1 MPNKNSYVKAG
12 SSGAL
17 TANNAT
23 ISGNLNAEAGKVG
36 CFDIYET
43 GLYSDFIEL
52 SENSL
57 VLTGGKFTL
66 SSSNTG
72 ESISLDTTSNSNLS
86 IIFSG
91 NGSIVDQTGSVGLR
105 FKAGESENQIEYKA
119 FLYAAGTDGFGG
131 TNSITITIKSKDSSG
146 A

>member
-1 MPNKNSYVKAG
+1 MPKKDSYVKAEAN
-12 SSGAL
+12 GAL
-17 TANNAT
+17 IANNAT

-52 SENSL
+52 SKESL
-57 VLTGGKFTL
+57 VLAGGNFTL
-66 SSSNTG
+66 KAGSTSNTG
-72 ESISLDTTSNSNLS
+72 ESISLNTSFNSNPA

-105 FKAGESENQIEYKA
+105 FEAGESKKEITYKA
-119 FLYAAGTDGFGG
+119 FLYATGTDG
-131 TNSITITIKSKDSSG
+131 
-146 A
+146 